1 MKLRTKLP
9 LTVAA
14 GILLMFLAA
23 LFGLYN
29 LNAAVAG
36 YAVQVRAAQ
45 DHAMSADGLQIQ
57 FKTQVQEWKN
67 TLLRGEDTKQRD
79 KYWGAFTKL
88 EGTIQQDA
96 SALLARLPDGAG
108 RVALGQFVQAHAALG
123 RDYRAGLQAF
133 QAAGFNPAAGD
144 HAVKGKDRAP
154 SEQLDAAVAHMREHA
169 QAAADAA
176 DQAARRAI
184 IISLA
189 LMAAAAVAS
198 VGGGMWVS
206 RGVVRQ
212 LGGDPAQAIAVARN
226 VAAGDLCQP
235 IVLAP
240 GDTTSL
246 MAHLGLMRDALND
259 LVGGVRENADGVA
272 TASAQIAQGNQDL
285 SGRTEQQ
292 ASALQQTAASMEQL
306 GATVR
311 QNTDS
316 AQQANQLATG
326 ASQIAMQGGDVV
338 DEVVQTMRGINDS
351 ARKIADIIG
360 VIDGI
365 AFQTNILALNAAVEA
380 ARAGEQGRGFAVVA
394 SEVRSLAGRSAE
406 AAREIKALIA
416 NSVERVDQ
424 GTTLVDRAGAT
435 MQEVV
440 ASIRRVSDLV
450 GEISSATTEQGTGM
464 AQVGQAVGQMDQA
477 TQQNAALVEQTAAAA
492 ESLHAQAQQLVRS
505 VAAFKLKPRSA
516 LAA

>member
-189 LMAAAAVAS
+189 LMAAAAV
-198 VGGGMWVS
+198 
-206 RGVVRQ
+206 
-212 LGGDPAQAIAVARN
+212 AVARN